1 MAFLRYTALRI
12 VMLLV
17 VGGIGYLIGLRG
29 VLLAAVAFL
38 VSGLLSFFVLDRQ
51 RDELGQSVGNVF
63 QRLAARIE
71 SNSGKEDV
79 D

>member
-63 QRLAARIE
+63 QRLGARIE
-71 SNSGKEDV
+71 SNSRKEDV